1 MGHLQVVPSLESGVV
16 LLSILE
22 QLRVSVGGPLAHLGA
37 WLRAFSGESIPEWLQ
52 RGFREE
58 TYIFCMHLLGL
69 GGIDLV
75 VLDKV
80 LSVEL
85 GQVPS
90 KLLLLP
96 HRVSGGGGVLNIFC
110 LSQKHES

>member
-1 MGHLQVVPSLESGVV
+1 
-16 LLSILE
+16 
-22 QLRVSVGGPLAHLGA
+22 
-37 WLRAFSGESIPEWLQ
+37 
-52 RGFREE
+52 
-58 TYIFCMHLLGL
+58 MHLLGL
-69 GGIDLV
+69 GDIDLV